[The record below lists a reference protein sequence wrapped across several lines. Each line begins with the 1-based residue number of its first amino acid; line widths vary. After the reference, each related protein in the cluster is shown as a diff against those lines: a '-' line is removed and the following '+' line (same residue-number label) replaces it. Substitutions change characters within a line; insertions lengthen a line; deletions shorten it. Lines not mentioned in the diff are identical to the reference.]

1 MRRILSC
8 TENSPVHRVDDPLRD
23 SLAAVH
29 QADDPL
35 RDSLAAVHRGD
46 DPLRDGAGPVR
57 QEVQHA
63 LEELSRAGAQERGAV
78 FTKPAVVRQ
87 MLDWLGYT
95 PERDLS
101 RFRLLEPCFG
111 GGDFLLEALDR
122 LLASH
127 FARGGSPRNADELE
141 PCLRGV
147 ELHRESY
154 EKVIHRVINSLMK
167 LGITRKL
174 AAHLAHTWL
183 IQGDFLLADFG
194 ENGSSRCTEP
204 APSSSSAH
212 GGAGFTHVVGNP
224 PYLRPERIPA
234 ALLAE
239 YRRRYPTF
247 SHRADLYVPFF
258 ERGLRLLEP
267 QGRLA
272 YLCSDRWMKNRYGQA
287 LRRFVAEGYRLE
299 RYADLKGHQPFQD
312 AVVAYPAITLI
323 VRAEREGG
331 VADDP
336 LRDSL
341 AAVHRADDPLRDSL
355 AAVHQADDPLRGGA
369 GCVHQIEV
377 IGREGQR
384 VWVGTEATPPNG
396 PWLLELGEE
405 WGRLREWERRFP
417 PLEQAGCRVGIGVAS
432 GADEVFVQPADL
444 GIEEERKLPL
454 LLSCDVRSGKIE
466 WSGRVLV
473 NPWDDEGR
481 LVALERYPRLKA
493 YLEAHR
499 TALAR
504 RYVARRHPE
513 QWFRTID
520 RVDPTLRH
528 TPKLLIPD
536 LAGHPIVVL
545 DAGQYYPHHN
555 LYWVSSKEWPLVAL
569 QAVLRSPVASL
580 FVRAYSVEMRG
591 GYHRYQAQT
600 LRRIRLPRWGDL
612 PQGLKRALASGA
624 EQVQRRAVNELY
636 GL

>member
-1 MRRILSC
+1 MRAMDHSERPLRDGLA
-8 TENSPVHRVDDPLRD
+8 PVHQVDDPLSGRAEPVHQVDDPLRD
-23 SLAAVH
+23 GLAPVH
-29 QADDPL
+29 QAL
-35 RDSLAAVHRGD
+35 EGLA
-46 DPLRDGAGPVR
+46 
-57 QEVQHA
+57 
-63 LEELSRAGAQERGAV
+63 RAGAEARGAV
-78 FTKPAVVRQ
+78 FTRPDVVRQ

-95 PERDLS
+95 PERELS

-111 GGDFLLEALDR
+111 GGDFLLEALKR

-127 FARGGSPRNADELE
+127 FSHGGNTRNADELE

-154 EKVIHRVINSLMK
+154 EKVIHRVINRLVE
-167 LGITRKL
+167 LGITRRL

-183 IQGDFLLADFG
+183 IQGDFLLVDFAGLDSLSGDPSGLHPGLDSLSAD
-194 ENGSSRCTEP
+194 
-204 APSSSSAH
+204 PSGPH
-212 GGAGFTHVVGNP
+212 PVEAGFTHVVGNP

-312 AVVAYPAITLI
+312 AVAAYPAITLI
-323 VRAEREGG
+323 VRAGRGEG
-331 VADDP
+331 
-336 LRDSL
+336 ST
-341 AAVHRADDPLRDSL
+341 
-355 AAVHQADDPLRGGA
+355 
-369 GCVHQIEV
+369 EV
-377 IGREGQR
+377 IGREGRR
-384 VWVGTEATPPNG
+384 VRVGTGATPPDG

-405 WGRLREWERRFP
+405 FERLREWERRFP

-432 GADEVFVQPADL
+432 GADDVLVQPAGLD
-444 GIEEERKLPL
+444 IEEDRKLPL

-466 WSGRVLV
+466 WSGQVLV
-473 NPWDDEGR
+473 NPWDAQGH
-481 LVALERYPRLKA
+481 LVTLERYPRLKA

-499 TALAR
+499 AVLAR
-504 RYVARRHPE
+504 RYVARRRPE

-520 RVDPTLRH
+520 RVDPALRH

-545 DAGQYYPHHN
+545 DEGQYYPHHN
-555 LYWVSSKEWPLVAL
+555 LYWVTSKEWPLRAL
-569 QAVLRSPVASL
+569 QAILRSRVASL

-600 LRRIRLPRWGDL
+600 LRRIRLPRWGEL
-612 PQGLKRALASGA
+612 PQGLKRSLTSGV
-624 EQVQRRAVNELY
+624 EQVQQKAINELY
-636 GL
+636 GS

>member
-1 MRRILSC
+1 MRMLFH
-8 TENSPVHRVDDPLRD
+8 TEGVAVHQMDDPPRD
-23 SLAAVH
+23 GVAVH
-29 QADDPL
+29 QAL
-35 RDSLAAVHRGD
+35 EGLA
-46 DPLRDGAGPVR
+46 
-57 QEVQHA
+57 
-63 LEELSRAGAQERGAV
+63 RAGAEARGAV
-78 FTKPAVVRQ
+78 FTRPAVVRQ

-95 PERDLS
+95 PEHDLS

-111 GGDFLLEALDR
+111 EGEFVLEALER

-127 FARGGSPRNADELE
+127 FAHGGNPANADRLE

-147 ELHRESY
+147 ELHGESY
-154 EKVIHRVINSLMK
+154 EKVIHKVINRLVK
-167 LGITRKL
+167 LGITRRL

-183 IQGDFLLADFG
+183 IQGDFLLADLSG
-194 ENGSSRCTEP
+194 LGSP
-204 APSSSSAH
+204 
-212 GGAGFTHVVGNP
+212 GGFTHVVGNP

-267 QGRLA
+267 QGKLA

-287 LRRFVAEGYRLE
+287 LRRFIAQGYRLE
-299 RYADLKGHQPFQD
+299 RYADLKGQQPFQD
-312 AVVAYPAITLI
+312 AVMAYPAITLI
-323 VRAEREGG
+323 VKG
-331 VADDP
+331 
-336 LRDSL
+336 RDE
-341 AAVHRADDPLRDSL
+341 P
-355 AAVHQADDPLRGGA
+355 QPPT
-369 GCVHQIEV
+369 EV
-377 IGREGQR
+377 IGREGRR
-384 VWVGTEATPPNG
+384 VWVGAEATPPDG

-405 WGRLREWERRFP
+405 FERLREWERRFP

-432 GADEVFVQPADL
+432 GADDVLVQPADL
-444 GIEEERKLPL
+444 DIEEDRKLPL
-454 LLSCDVRSGKIE
+454 LLPCDVRSGKIG

-473 NPWDDEGR
+473 NPWNDEGR
-481 LVALERYPRLKA
+481 LVALERYPRLRA

-499 TALAR
+499 STLAR

-520 RVDPTLRH
+520 RVDPALRH

-536 LAGHPIVVL
+536 LAGRPIVVL
-545 DAGQYYPHHN
+545 DEGQYYPHHN
-555 LYWVSSKEWPLVAL
+555 LYWVTSKEWPLGAL
-569 QAVLRSPVASL
+569 QAILRSPVALL

-600 LRRIRLPRWGDL
+600 LRRIRLPRWSEL
-612 PQGLKRALASGA
+612 PQSLRRALTGGA
-624 EQVQRRAVNELY
+624 EQLQQQAINELY

>member
-1 MRRILSC
+1 MDLS
-8 TENSPVHRVDDPLRD
+8 EHL
-23 SLAAVH
+23 
-29 QADDPL
+29 
-35 RDSLAAVHRGD
+35 
-46 DPLRDGAGPVR
+46 LRDGAGSVHR
-57 QEVQHA
+57 EVQHA
-63 LEELSRAGAQERGAV
+63 LEGLSRAGAEERGAV

-95 PERDLS
+95 PERELS

-111 GGDFLLEALDR
+111 GGDFLLEALER
-122 LLASH
+122 LLASY
-127 FARGGSPRNADELE
+127 FTYGGSPRNADGLE
-141 PCLRGV
+141 SCLCGV

-154 EKVIHRVINSLMK
+154 EKVIHRVINRLVE
-167 LGITRKL
+167 LGITRRL

-183 IQGDFLLADFG
+183 IQGDFLL
-194 ENGSSRCTEP
+194 TELD
-204 APSSSSAH
+204 
-212 GGAGFTHVVGNP
+212 AGFTHVVGNP

-312 AVVAYPAITLI
+312 AVIAYPAITLI
-323 VRAEREGG
+323 ARTEQEGG
-331 VADDP
+331 
-336 LRDSL
+336 ST
-341 AAVHRADDPLRDSL
+341 
-355 AAVHQADDPLRGGA
+355 
-369 GCVHQIEV
+369 EV
-377 IGREGQR
+377 IGREGRR
-384 VWVGTEATPPNG
+384 VRVGAGATPPDG

-405 WGRLREWERRFP
+405 FERLREWERRFP
-417 PLEQAGCRVGIGVAS
+417 PLEQVGCRVGIGVAS

-454 LLSCDVRSGKIE
+454 LLSSDVRSGKLE

-473 NPWDDEGR
+473 NPWDEEGH

-499 TALAR
+499 TTLAR
-504 RYVARRHPE
+504 RYVARQHPE

-520 RVDPTLRH
+520 RVDLALRH

-545 DAGQYYPHHN
+545 DEGQYYPHHN
-555 LYWVSSKEWPLVAL
+555 LYWVTSTQWPLTAL
-569 QAVLRSPVASL
+569 QAVLRSSVASL

-612 PQGLKRALASGA
+612 PQGLKRALTNGT
-624 EQVQRRAVNELY
+624 EQVRQRAINELY
-636 GL
+636 GS

>member
-1 MRRILSC
+1 MGLS
-8 TENSPVHRVDDPLRD
+8 ERPLRD
-23 SLAAVH
+23 TASGGGRPAH
-29 QADDPL
+29 
-35 RDSLAAVHRGD
+35 
-46 DPLRDGAGPVR
+46 

-63 LEELSRAGAQERGAV
+63 LEGLSRAGAEERGAV

-87 MLDWLGYT
+87 MLDWLDYT
-95 PERDLS
+95 PQRELS

-111 GGDFLLEALDR
+111 GGDFLLEALER

-127 FARGGSPRNADELE
+127 FAHGGSPRNADGLE
-141 PCLRGV
+141 PCLRAV

-154 EKVIHRVINSLMK
+154 EKVIHRVINRLVE

-183 IQGDFLLADFG
+183 IQGDFLLA
-194 ENGSSRCTEP
+194 ELE
-204 APSSSSAH
+204 
-212 GGAGFTHVVGNP
+212 AGFTHVVGNP

-247 SHRADLYVPFF
+247 NHRADLYVPFF

-287 LRRFVAEGYRLE
+287 LRRFVAEGYHLE
-299 RYADLKGHQPFQD
+299 RYADLKGHRPFQD
-312 AVVAYPAITLI
+312 AVIAYPAITLI
-323 VRAEREGG
+323 ARAAQEGG
-331 VADDP
+331 
-336 LRDSL
+336 ST
-341 AAVHRADDPLRDSL
+341 
-355 AAVHQADDPLRGGA
+355 
-369 GCVHQIEV
+369 EV
-377 IGREGQR
+377 IGREGRR
-384 VWVGTEATPPNG
+384 VRVGVEATPPDG

-405 WGRLREWERRFP
+405 FERLREWERRFP

-432 GADEVFVQPADL
+432 GADEIFVQPADL

-454 LLSCDVRSGKIE
+454 LLSSDVRSGKIG

-473 NPWDDEGR
+473 NPWGDEGH

-499 TALAR
+499 ATLAR
-504 RYVARRHPE
+504 RYVARQHPE

-520 RVDPTLRH
+520 RVDPALRH

-545 DAGQYYPHHN
+545 DEGQYYPHHN
-555 LYWVSSKEWPLVAL
+555 LYWVTSTQWPLTAL

-612 PQGLKRALASGA
+612 PQGLKRALTSGT
-624 EQVQRRAVNELY
+624 EQVQQRAVNELY
-636 GL
+636 GS